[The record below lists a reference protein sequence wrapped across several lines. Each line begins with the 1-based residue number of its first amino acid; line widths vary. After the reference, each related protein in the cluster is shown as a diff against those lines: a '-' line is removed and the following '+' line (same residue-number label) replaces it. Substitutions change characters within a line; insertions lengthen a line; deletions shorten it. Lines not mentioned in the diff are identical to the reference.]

1 MKIAK
6 SFNRNKHKGIAALA
20 NESSHKCT
28 AASKEEGAKICEA
41 MKVACHMFFTQA
53 VNLMHEE
60 NTAKRASY
68 GSMQTAIDFLA
79 WNGHPGVQP
88 YQITY
93 HHDKKRR
100 NHQIYPYQ
108 CNYECHRTQRSAH
121 YHVNNI
127 LLLQKGFFSLL
138 QPARHLL
145 TWQEQSQ
152 QFDFET
158 WLAKRNH

>member
-93 HHDKKRR
+93 HRDKKEEIIRSIHTNTTMNVIR
-100 NHQIYPYQ
+100 
-108 CNYECHRTQRSAH
+108 HRGQH
-121 YHVNNI
+121 I
-127 LLLQKGFFSLL
+127 IM
-138 QPARHLL
+138 
-145 TWQEQSQ
+145 
-152 QFDFET
+152 
-158 WLAKRNH
+158 